1 MSFVEIPENPVP
13 QNAIVGF
20 VTTSDGVRIRFARF
34 PSTAPSRGTVI
45 LLQGRAEFIEKY
57 VETAADLGERGFS
70 VVIPD
75 FRGQGRSERR
85 LRNRRKG
92 HVDDFGEYVL
102 DVQALMREVVLPD
115 CPGPFYLLGHS
126 MGAPV
131 ALAAAKSRPLWFERV
146 VVTAP
151 MFGLPLRT
159 ADGARLLAATLD
171 SLGLGAAYVP
181 GGGSR
186 AIHLAP
192 FPGNPLTSDPVRYE
206 RTAAL
211 LRAGPDLALGAPT
224 IGWVHAAFR
233 AMREVTSPEFLAG
246 LTVPVLA
253 VAAADERLVDN
264 RAVERFARNVRA
276 GGVVTIPNA
285 RHEILMERDVFRDLF
300 WAAFDAFVPGGE
312 RLAA

>member
-13 QNAIVGF
+13 PNAVVGF
-20 VTTSDGVRIRFARF
+20 VTTTDGVRLRFARF
-34 PSTAPSRGTVI
+34 PTTAPSRGTVI
-45 LLQGRAEFIEKY
+45 VLQGRAEFIEKY
-57 VETAADLGERGFS
+57 FETAVDLGERGFS
-70 VVIPD
+70 VVTLD

-92 HVDDFGEYVL
+92 HVDDFGEYLL
-102 DVQALMREVVLPD
+102 DVQALMREIVLPD

-131 ALAAAKSRPLWFERV
+131 ALAAARARPLWFERV
-146 VVTAP
+146 VLTAP
-151 MFGLPLRT
+151 LFGLPLR
-159 ADGARLLAATLD
+159 AEEGVRLLAASLD
-171 SLGLGAAYVP
+171 SLGLGAAYIP

-192 FPGNPLTSDPVRYE
+192 FPGNPLTSDPARYE

-224 IGWVHAAFR
+224 ISWVHSAFR
-233 AMREVTSPEFLAG
+233 AMRQVCAPDFLAG

-253 VAAADERLVDN
+253 VAAGAERIVDN
-264 RAVERFARNVRA
+264 RAVERFGRAVRA

-285 RHEILMERDVFRDLF
+285 RHEILMERDMFRDLF
-300 WAAFDAFVPGGE
+300 WAGFDAFVPGGE